1 MIQRRS
7 SRISY
12 WSPPEGTHPVE
23 LLLQR
28 VSEEEAA
35 PSNVPFEEQTAWVM
49 EVTNF
54 SEDSGEDFGPF
65 NQSFSHLLAAEVSSS

>member
-1 MIQRRS
+1 MIQRCNS
-7 SRISY
+7 WISY

-23 LLLQR
+23 LPLQR
-28 VSEEEAA
+28 VSKEEAA
-35 PSNVPFEEQTAWVM
+35 PSNVPFEEQTTWVM
-49 EVTNF
+49 EVIDF